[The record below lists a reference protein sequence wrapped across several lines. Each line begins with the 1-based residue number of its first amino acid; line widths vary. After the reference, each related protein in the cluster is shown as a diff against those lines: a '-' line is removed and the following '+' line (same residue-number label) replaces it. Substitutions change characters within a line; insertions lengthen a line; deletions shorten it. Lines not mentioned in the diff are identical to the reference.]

1 MTAMQARVVRFAT
14 PGGPEVLKLETMAL
28 PEPAPGEVLVRHTA
42 IGLNYQDTYHRS
54 GFYPLPLPSG
64 IGTEAAGVVER
75 VGPGVA
81 DLHAGERIVYAGG
94 TPGAYASHRA
104 VPAAR
109 VVKIP
114 DGISDEVA
122 AAVMLKGMTVEY
134 LLNRC
139 YAVKPRQ
146 FVLFYAAAGGVGTIA
161 GQWGRHLG
169 ATMIG
174 VAGGAEKC
182 RLAREHGYAE
192 VIDRTREDVVE
203 RVKAI
208 TDGAGVPVVY
218 DSVGKAT
225 FEASIKSL
233 SPRGLFVPFG
243 TTTGAPPPV
252 EAGLLQKQ
260 GSLYFTRP
268 TLVTYTA
275 AREELVASAA
285 AVFDMVM
292 RGAISVRIGARYPL
306 ADAAR
311 AHADLEGGRTVGSSI
326 LIPGEED

>member
-1 MTAMQARVVRFAT
+1 MRFAA
-14 PGGPEVLKLETMAL
+14 PGGPDVLKLETMTL
-28 PEPAPGEVLVRHTA
+28 PEPASGEVLVRHTA
-42 IGLNYQDTYHRS
+42 IGLNYQDVYHRT

-75 VGPGVA
+75 VGPGVT
-81 DLHAGERIVYAGG
+81 DLQAGDRITYAGAV
-94 TPGAYASHRA
+94 GAYASHRL

-139 YAVKPRQ
+139 YAVKSGQP
-146 FVLFYAAAGGVGTIA
+146 VLFYAAAGGVGMIA

-174 VAGGAEKC
+174 VAGGADKC

-208 TDGAGVPVVY
+208 TGGAGVPVVY

-225 FEASIKSL
+225 FDASIKSL
-233 SPRGLFVPFG
+233 APRGLFVSFG

-275 AREELVASAA
+275 SREDLVASAT
-285 AVFDMVM
+285 AVFDMVK
-292 RGAISVRIGARYPL
+292 RGTIAVRIGARYPL

-311 AHADLEGGRTVGSSI
+311 AHADLESGKTVGSSL
-326 LIPGEED
+326 LIPEGA